1 MAPRIAVRCDVGPTV
16 GVGHVMRSLAL
27 AEELSSRGCEVV
39 FVCDADSVP
48 WAREQIRTRGF
59 ALLPSVDSPE
69 AHVELF
75 GAEGVAAV
83 VFDSYVLPGAV
94 YRGVRATGMPTLAL
108 VDNQL
113 RGAEADLLLDQNIGA
128 EEDPVELPVGSER
141 LAGLSYALLRDDVV
155 LRRPSAPPAATTAS
169 VPSVMAVFG
178 GTDAYGAA
186 PVVACALARTGLPF
200 VATVV
205 TRSDLLDEVSAIP
218 LASGQSIDAITPT
231 DRLPELV
238 VGADLV
244 VSAAGSSTWE
254 LLALGAATALVRV
267 ADNQTVS
274 YQRLVSGR
282 LAAGLGSLAELRGEG
297 AVAAHDTLRGL
308 LRDPSQR
315 AALASAAWARV
326 DGRGRARVADRL
338 LALVAR

>member
-1 MAPRIAVRCDVGPTV
+1 
-16 GVGHVMRSLAL
+16 
-27 AEELSSRGCEVV
+27 
-39 FVCDADSVP
+39 
-48 WAREQIRTRGF
+48 
-59 ALLPSVDSPE
+59 
-69 AHVELF
+69 
-75 GAEGVAAV
+75 
-83 VFDSYVLPGAV
+83 
-94 YRGVRATGMPTLAL
+94 
-108 VDNQL
+108 
-113 RGAEADLLLDQNIGA
+113 
-128 EEDPVELPVGSER
+128 
-141 LAGLSYALLRDDVV
+141 
-155 LRRPSAPPAATTAS
+155 
-169 VPSVMAVFG
+169 MAVFG